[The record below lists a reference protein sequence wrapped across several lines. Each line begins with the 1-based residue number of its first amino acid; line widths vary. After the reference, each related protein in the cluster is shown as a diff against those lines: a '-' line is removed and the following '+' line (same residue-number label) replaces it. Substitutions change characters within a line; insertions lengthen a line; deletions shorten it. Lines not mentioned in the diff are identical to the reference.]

1 MGYLEYFCLMSKL
14 EITFLGTG
22 TSQGIPVIGSDH
34 PVSLSEDPKDKRLR
48 SSVKISWGEHVY
60 VIDCGPDFRQQML
73 NSSTNKLDGILFTHF
88 HADHTAGLDDVRP
101 YSLRYGHLDVYADAS
116 VIENLK
122 ERFGYIF
129 ATEGRYAGAP
139 NLKVTEFSNEPFN
152 LSGKKIIPI
161 EVLHGW
167 MKIYGFRIDNFA
179 YITDAKRVEESEME
193 KLRDLD
199 VLVVNALRI
208 DPHRTHFN
216 LEEALDF
223 IEKLKPKKTYLT
235 HISQHL
241 GLHAEVSK
249 NLPENVF
256 LAYDGLSIRL

>member
-1 MGYLEYFCLMSKL
+1 MSKL
-14 EITFLGTG
+14 TVLFLGTG

-34 PVSLSEDPKDKRLR
+34 PVSLSKDPKDNRLR
-48 SSVKISWGEHVY
+48 SSVKITWGDHAY

-101 YSLRYGHLDVYADAS
+101 FSLRYGHLDVYADAS

-139 NLKVTEFSNEPFN
+139 KLKVNEFTNKPFE

-161 EVLHGW
+161 EVLHGR
-167 MKIYGFRIDNFA
+167 MKIFGFRVDNFA
-179 YITDAKRVEESEME
+179 YITDAKWVEQREME
-193 KLRDLD
+193 KLEDLD
-199 VLVVNALRI
+199 VLVVNALRM
-208 DPHRTHFN
+208 DPHPTHFN
-216 LEEALDF
+216 LEEALEF
-223 IEKLKPKKTYLT
+223 IDKLKPKKTYLT

-241 GLHAEVSK
+241 GFHSEVSK
-249 NLPENVF
+249 ELPDSVI
-256 LAYDGLSIRL
+256 LAYDGLSISL

>member
-1 MGYLEYFCLMSKL
+1 MPHKEYFCLMSNL
-14 EITFLGTG
+14 TITFLGTG

-34 PVSLSEDPKDKRLR
+34 PVSLSKDPKDTRLR
-48 SSVKISWGEHVY
+48 SSIKVEWGDQVY

-73 NSSTNKLDGILFTHF
+73 SSATDKLDGILFTHY

-101 YSLRYGHLDVYADAS
+101 YSLRYGHLDVYADIS

-122 ERFGYIF
+122 ERFGYVF

-139 NLKVTEFSNEPFN
+139 NLNVTEFTSAPFE
-152 LSGKKIIPI
+152 LSGKTIIPV
-161 EVLHGW
+161 EVMHGW
-167 MKIYGFRIDNFA
+167 LKIYGFRIDNFA
-179 YITDAKRVEESEME
+179 YITDAKRVEKSEME
-193 KLRDLD
+193 KLKDLD

-216 LEEALDF
+216 LEEALEF
-223 IEKLKPKKTYLT
+223 IEELKPKMTYLT

-249 NLPENVF
+249 ILPANVH
-256 LAYDGLSIRL
+256 LAYDGLKIKV